1 MFHHRVLFIYQFS
14 ASDRCLNINI
24 LIFYFVFHLRGTV
37 FKATL
42 QSEVSF
48 TRIYIHQL
56 RIVTEPN
63 TIGEIE
69 ERSLQIMAKSFIG

>member
-24 LIFYFVFHLRGTV
+24 LMFSFCFHFCFVFHLRGTV

-56 RIVTEPN
+56 RIVT
-63 TIGEIE
+63 
-69 ERSLQIMAKSFIG
+69 